1 MLKITFFV
9 TIFFACAFAE
19 IIDYA
24 NSGLT
29 EEEIIE
35 ELKKIPIVINDKPLE
50 LDLKFN
56 QELLRPDVRKIRKI
70 AQETKKTTEKRYA
83 APVPE

>member
-35 ELKKIPIVINDKPLE
+35 ELKKNSH
-50 LDLKFN
+50 
-56 QELLRPDVRKIRKI
+56 
-70 AQETKKTTEKRYA
+70 RYQ
-83 APVPE
+83 

>member
-56 QELLRPDVRKIRKI
+56 QELLRSVKKKRKI